1 MAKKSRSVT
10 EWWNNNGIYCII
22 IGCFIGLILFYFFG
36 SHESNADINE
46 INQFFA
52 NGKDYTKRQRRGPF
66 ESKGELI
73 CKDVVTRMF
82 NKPFKKIR
90 PDFLK
95 NEKTKSNLEIDIY
108 NDDLKLGIEYSGR
121 QHYEYVPYFHK
132 DHNAFLEQKY
142 RDELKERKCKEHGI
156 KLIIVPYTVKHKDIQ
171 SFIYKEA
178 KKLGYQI

>member
-1 MAKKSRSVT
+1 MAKKSMSIT

-36 SHESNADINE
+36 NNDTANIDE

-52 NGKDYTKRQRRGPF
+52 KGKDYTQKKRRGPF

-73 CKDVVTRMF
+73 CKDVATKMF
-82 NKPFKKIR
+82 NKSFKKIR

-95 NEKTKSNLEIDIY
+95 NEKTGSNLEIDIY

-121 QHYEYVPYFHK
+121 QHYEYVPHFHK

-178 KKLGYQI
+178 KKLGYQV